1 MAIIRTMANQIL
13 IGRVG
18 QTTYYSREGKQV
30 ARQSRNN
37 SNFGPSASR
46 SEAQMTR
53 RVKWSNL
60 VNFYKANLFWMPR
73 AFENAGSGVTV
84 YNKFMSVNVPLSSV
98 NLSKSLA
105 TAGACVAEP
114 IYVSQGQLPNIEVGT
129 SYLNGFNTSIQVH
142 EDSVSVYATV
152 GDLSSAICRLN
163 PQFQDGDN
171 IAFVCV
177 QQIVDELGVPRV
189 LTRYYEFTLDIYSDN
204 DLLLVPVVRDG
215 ILRYSEDSYL
225 NVYSQAAVFTFEAV
239 AIIHT
244 RKVQGVLKVSTQ
256 KLVLRS
262 TETYDEY
269 SSPQSKQEAID
280 SYGVDAG
287 VPLDPGSGGS
297 SRSAYFPV
305 EVSPY
310 DLPFDLEPGT
320 HFDVE
325 PVEGLLPVG
334 GWLSGQSIGH
344 VVVDGVQSQIVF
356 VGQTATAPN
365 AFRFLAGGEYVVGSI
380 TSIGVL
386 EFVVSAEYVETL
398 GRLQAV
404 RLFNVSRPI

>member
-152 GDLSSAICRLN
+152 GDLSSAIVRLN

-189 LTRYYEFTLDIYSDN
+189 MTRYYEFTLDIYSDN

-225 NVYSQAAVFTFEAV
+225 NVYSQAAVFSFEAV
-239 AIIHT
+239 AVIHT

-262 TETYDEY
+262 TETYEEY
-269 SSPQSKQEAID
+269 TSPQSRQEAID
-280 SYGVDAG
+280 SYGVDSG

-305 EVSPY
+305 NIGPY
-310 DLPFDLEPGT
+310 TLPFDLDPGNT
-320 HFDVE
+320 IEITAVS
-325 PVEGLLPVG
+325 GYLPYENWV
-334 GWLSGQSIGH
+334 SGQAVG
-344 VVVDGVQSQIVF
+344 VVTVDGILIPLLY
-356 VGQTATAPN
+356 VGTAPGQAD
-365 AFRFLAGGEYVVGSI
+365 AFRFLVSGEYVSGTMRGSDMMVLTI
-380 TSIGVL
+380 PEEAGTS
-386 EFVVSAEYVETL
+386 L
-398 GRLQAV
+398 GTLQAI
-404 RLFNVSRPI
+404 RLYNVSRPV